1 MKKFIYLLL
10 AMALVFALCLP
21 IGAIAFAEGTEEV
34 TEEVTETPT
43 VIVETDTTELTNKVL
58 AIVGGTTGSTI
69 FLVFVALIRP
79 YITKSGKLKTVQTAY
94 VNKVEEVTRLGKE
107 LSETKDELKSIN
119 VKEIMKDT
127 ATAIVKEAVPLI
139 AKEIISEI
147 NKREDLSG
155 SMFNNTEVILASL
168 QQLAKAAMLTWKDVD
183 GVPKLLMENPQT
195 LIAEQR
201 AKEVQYLK
209 TLVAE
214 RLGVETTE
222 IQEMLDKAV

>member
-1 MKKFIYLLL
+1 MKRFIYLLL

-21 IGAIAFAEGTEEV
+21 IGAIALAEGTEEV
-34 TEEVTETPT
+34 TEAPT
-43 VIVETDTTELTNKVL
+43 TVVVDADTTELTNKVL

-79 YITKSGKLKTVQTAY
+79 YIKKSGTLKTIQTAY
-94 VNKVEEVTRLGKE
+94 VNAKEDVTRLKTELIEAKE
-107 LSETKDELKSIN
+107 DLKSIN

-127 ATAIVKEAVPLI
+127 ATSIVKEAVPLI
-139 AKEIISEI
+139 AEEIISEI

-168 QQLAKAAMLTWKDVD
+168 QQLAKAATITWKDVD

-214 RLGVETTE
+214 RLGVETSE
-222 IQEMLDKAV
+222 IQQMLDKAV